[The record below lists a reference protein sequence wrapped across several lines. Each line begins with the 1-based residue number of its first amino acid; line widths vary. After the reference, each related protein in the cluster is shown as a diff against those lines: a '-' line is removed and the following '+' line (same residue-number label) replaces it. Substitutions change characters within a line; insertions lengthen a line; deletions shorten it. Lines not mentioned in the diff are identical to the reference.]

1 VKLGLSI
8 SRRVARRL
16 AAVDAY
22 EFPSSVCQRV
32 RLKHPDLRVEDTALV
47 ETALRQWFRILARRP
62 SARLS
67 MPSMLV
73 DDMWHEFLLHTRD
86 YAAFCDAAVGK
97 FLHHEPESAMTADQA
112 AANRSDRLLI
122 TLRLA
127 RQDEACGPDVLP
139 LLFCIDQKVGLR
151 AGRRY
156 LTDCG
161 GHGQCYDASRPGLVC
176 LKHLVGL
183 GRPYRTGAA
192 GVGALGAFGHG
203 TGGSHGCGGGGGGGH
218 DSGGGGHGCGGG
230 GCGGGGCGSS

>member
-1 VKLGLSI
+1 LAVDSRHFEPHRSLVKLGLSI

-22 EFPSSVCQRV
+22 EFPSSVGQRV
-32 RLKHPDLRVEDTALV
+32 RLKHPDLQMEDTALV
-47 ETALRQWFRILARRP
+47 ETALRQWFRVLARRP

-86 YAAFCDAAVGK
+86 YAAFCDAAFGK

-139 LLFCIDQKVGLR
+139 CSSVST
-151 AGRRY
+151 RRW
-156 LTDCG
+156 G
-161 GHGQCYDASRPGLVC
+161 
-176 LKHLVGL
+176 
-183 GRPYRTGAA
+183 
-192 GVGALGAFGHG
+192 
-203 TGGSHGCGGGGGGGH
+203 
-218 DSGGGGHGCGGG
+218 
-230 GCGGGGCGSS
+230 